1 MNLSPLWEIVEDRE
15 GWRAA
20 VHGGCKESDMTE
32 QMNSNNSI
40 CLKRLDS
47 GGIPVNRIYRNVRK
61 LVEEAE

>member
-1 MNLSPLWEIVEDRE
+1 MLVIDRE
-15 GWRAA
+15 AWRAA

-47 GGIPVNRIYRNVRK
+47 GGIPVNRIYRK
-61 LVEEAE
+61 LVAEAE